1 MSTKTIQ
8 LDISNDIFDKVI
20 AFLEILPKSKIKF
33 KMIDNIFTTPKPKK
47 NDKKEVSL
55 QTLQS
60 KSMSKTWDNK
70 EDEAWNE
77 L

>member
-1 MSTKTIQ
+1 MSMQTIQ

-33 KMIDNIFTTPKPKK
+33 KIVDNIFTATAPKK
-47 NDKKEVSL
+47 NENKEISL

-60 KSMSKTWDNK
+60 KSMGKTWDNK